1 MRIDRHQ
8 RFAKVVT
15 LKTSA
20 FSKEAT
26 PMKDWLFRL
35 FFLFVS
41 SDERRLHRF
50 IEWKQAEI
58 DILRARVPKQ
68 RIFLTNEERERLLEL
83 GEGIGTDVYG
93 LISIVSPR
101 TYKRWAARKRWGEK
115 PARKMGRKGTPETLR
130 QIVVRLAKETGWG
143 YGRIVGELK
152 KLRIQ
157 CVGRTTVRKIL
168 QEEGVSP
175 SPKRRKCKWDEF
187 IKIHAETLWQVD
199 FFSKMVVTP
208 TGLRQAYVMA
218 FLHIDSRRVIC
229 SPATF
234 KADNAWVVEQAE
246 AMLEKAEAM
255 ELPVKYLVR
264 DQDFKYTKRFVQV
277 FDDAGVAVE
286 PTAPRAPNQN
296 AFIERWIGSIKG
308 ECLDQF
314 VAVGLQ
320 HLDYLV
326 EEYTQFYNERRPH
339 SRKENKPLIGTWS
352 NVDDPPTDPATVVC
366 EERLAGVLKHYERRA
381 A

>member
-1 MRIDRHQ
+1 
-8 RFAKVVT
+8 V
-15 LKTSA
+15 
-20 FSKEAT
+20 FSKEAA
-26 PMKDWLFRL
+26 PMKDWLSRL
-35 FFLFVS
+35 FFLFAG
-41 SDERRLHRF
+41 SDEQRLQRF

-58 DILRARVPKQ
+58 DMLRARVPQQ
-68 RIFLTNEERERLLEL
+68 RLFLTNEERERLLEL
-83 GEGIGTDVYG
+83 GEGIGTDVYR

-101 TYKRWAARKRWGEK
+101 TYKRWAARKRSGER
-115 PARKMGRKGTPETLR
+115 PARRMGRKGTAETLR

-157 CVGRTTVRKIL
+157 RVGRTTVRKIL

-175 SPKRRKCKWDEF
+175 SPKRRNRRWDEF

-218 FLHIDSRRVIC
+218 FLHVDSRRVIC

-234 KADNAWVVEQAE
+234 KTDDAWVVEQAE
-246 AMLEKAEAM
+246 AMLQKADEM
-255 ELPVKYLVR
+255 ELPVRYLVR
-264 DQDFKYTKRFVQV
+264 DLDFKYSKRFDKV
-277 FDDAGVAVE
+277 FGEAEVAVA

-308 ECLDQF
+308 ECLNRF
-314 VAVGLQ
+314 FAFSLG

-326 EEYTQFYNERRPH
+326 RSYVEHYHAVRPH
-339 SRKENKPLIGTWS
+339 QRKGNKPLVGVWS
-352 NVDDPPTDPATVVC
+352 DQDDPPDKPEAIVC
-366 EERLAGVLKHYERRA
+366 RESLGGVLRHYERVA
-381 A
+381 S